1 MGGGLSMEDGV
12 SMEAPSQPIV
22 LACSDPRGQG
32 RPLLLVHG
40 FSHDRSV
47 WSKLA
52 SGLGPGLRPIAVDLR
67 GHGRSEWSPAGR
79 YDLPDYA
86 RDLPATLDALAL
98 GRAIVVAHSLG
109 GHAATL
115 FAAAHP
121 ERVEALVLVDTGP
134 TLAVEGMLQ
143 IARDVSAGLRSFE
156 SIAAWA
162 RRLAQTH
169 PLADPELIAW
179 MAESGVVRRLD
190 GRFEP
195 RLDPGTAPGSADDG
209 DPLADREAQLW
220 SALARVRCPT
230 LVVRGGLSAILSES
244 VARRMVDEVLADGR
258 LETLAR
264 AGHGVMLDDGPG
276 LLRCIETFLAA
287 LAALAGRAA
296 VAAPTTPAALEPDS
310 RSAEATSGSGV
321 RSGSPP
327 RP

>member
-1 MGGGLSMEDGV
+1 MRDGLSMEDAS
-12 SMEAPSQPIV
+12 SMGASAQPIV

-32 RPLLLVHG
+32 RPMLLVHG

-52 SGLGPGLRPIAVDLR
+52 SELAPGLRPIAVDLR
-67 GHGRSEWSPAGR
+67 GHGRSDWSPAGC
-79 YDLPDYA
+79 YDLHDYA
-86 RDLPATLDALAL
+86 CDLPATLDALGL
-98 GRAIVVAHSLG
+98 ERAIVVAHSLG

-121 ERVEALVLVDTGP
+121 ERLEALVLVDTGP
-134 TLAVEGMLQ
+134 TLALEGMLQ
-143 IARDVSAGLRSFE
+143 IARDVGAGLRSFE
-156 SIAAWA
+156 SIAARA

-169 PLADPELIAW
+169 PLADPELIAC

-195 RLDPGTAPGSADDG
+195 RLDPGTLPGGPDDG
-209 DPLADREAQLW
+209 SPLAEREAVLW
-220 SALARVRCPT
+220 HALARVRCPT
-230 LVVRGGLSAILSES
+230 LVVRGGLSAILPES

-258 LETLAR
+258 LETLPR

-276 LLRCIETFLAA
+276 LLRCLESFLAE
-287 LAALAGRAA
+287 LAVRVAPAGLPVRE
-296 VAAPTTPAALEPDS
+296 LES
-310 RSAEATSGSGV
+310 GSVRSTSGSGV
-321 RSGSPP
+321 RSGSSP